1 MKEFDKEQ
9 EKQYDSNRIID
20 MKLLYVAMTRALHD
34 LTVLYNWDITLPLR
48 EEVKTKESND
58 NRKKAR

>member
-34 LTVLYNWDITLPLR
+34 LTVLYN
-48 EEVKTKESND
+48 
-58 NRKKAR
+58 